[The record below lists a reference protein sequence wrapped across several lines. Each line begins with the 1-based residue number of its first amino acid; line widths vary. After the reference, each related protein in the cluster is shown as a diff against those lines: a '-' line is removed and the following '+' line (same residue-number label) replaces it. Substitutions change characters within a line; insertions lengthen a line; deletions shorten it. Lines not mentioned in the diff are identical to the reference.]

1 MEFEFLLD
9 YRALDT
15 EAEIFWDLPLDADPS
30 STYFIFCNGEK
41 IGETHKT
48 HFTLKQL
55 SPDTT
60 YDIEVSFAKEAADTA
75 NSNEVL
81 LGSLKLR
88 TAKTKDLIDVT
99 KEPFCAVGDG
109 KTMNTKALQ
118 AALDSCDKDHIVF
131 FPKGTY
137 LSGALNVHSDTEI
150 LLDKGSLL
158 QGTEAPEDYL
168 PKIHSRFE
176 GHEMECYRS
185 LLNLGELDHTA
196 GFNCCNVI
204 IRGEGSIMGGGA
216 VLAKAIAKIEGERL
230 KDYIASLG
238 DKIKD
243 YEKPET
249 IASRFRGR
257 LINMSNCQ
265 NIWIHGLTLGFA
277 PSWNLHFI
285 YSDSIVT
292 DHCTLKSEGVWNGD
306 GWDPDSSTNSTLYAC
321 DFYTE
326 DDSVAI
332 KSGKNPEG
340 NIINRPTRH
349 IRVFDSICHFGHGLC
364 VGSEMS
370 GGVED
375 VRLWDCDMGPTWS
388 GIEIKATKKRGGYV
402 KNILVRD
409 ITASH
414 IQMHSVGY
422 NDDGE
427 GSKVPP
433 ILSDCR
439 FERMHL
445 LGRFLDNNN
454 GQNEWHDCPSI
465 LLCGFDVPGYEIKN
479 AVFKDIEMEDIDGR
493 TLRADGPVTED
504 NMTEFTG
511 KGSSLTENIHT
522 EYCKDLSFEDLSLVP
537 RVK

>member
-30 STYFIFCNGEK
+30 CEYLIYLGEK
-41 IGETHKT
+41 QIGTSSKT
-48 HFTLKQL
+48 HFTLTGL
-55 SPDTT
+55 SPDSIYAVEIQMIKKASAGTLVKQ
-60 YDIEVSFAKEAADTA
+60 VSLGHIQIHTAKAKE
-75 NSNEVL
+75 
-81 LGSLKLR
+81 
-88 TAKTKDLIDVT
+88 LIDVT
-99 KEPFCAVGDG
+99 KAPYNAVGDG
-109 KTMNTKALQ
+109 YTMNTEALQ
-118 AALDSCDKDHIVF
+118 AALDACDSEHIVF

-137 LSGALNVHSDTEI
+137 LTGALNVHSDTEI
-150 LLDKGSLL
+150 LLEKDALL
-158 QGTEAPEDYL
+158 QGTEDPYDYL

-185 LLNLGELDHTA
+185 LLNLGELDHNA
-196 GFNCCNVI
+196 SYNCENVI

-216 VLAKAIAKIEGERL
+216 ALAKSIAKIEGERL

-238 DKIKD
+238 DKIKE

-257 LINMSNCQ
+257 LINMSNCR
-265 NIWIHGLTLGFA
+265 NIWIHGLILGFA

-340 NIINRPTRH
+340 NVINRPTKH

-433 ILSDCR
+433 VLSDCR

-445 LGRFLDNNN
+445 LGRFLDNNA
-454 GQNEWHDCPSI
+454 GRNEWHDCPSI

-479 AVFKDIEMEDIDGR
+479 VEFKDIEMEDLAGR
-493 TLRADGPVTED
+493 TLNADGPVSD
-504 NMTEFTG
+504 DMMREFT
-511 KGSSLTENIHT
+511 SADNENIHT
-522 EYCKDLSFEDLSLVP
+522 EYCKDLKFENLKLVP
-537 RVK
+537 RRA

>member
-1 MEFEFLLD
+1 MTFDFLLD
-9 YRALDT
+9 FRALDT

-30 STYFIFCNGEK
+30 CKYLIFIEEK
-41 IGETHKT
+41 QVGETNKT
-48 HFTLKQL
+48 HFSLNNL
-55 SPDTT
+55 SPDSS
-60 YDIEVSFAKEAADTA
+60 YDVEVKMQKNPGDFAV
-75 NSNEVL
+75 S
-81 LGSLKLR
+81 LGCVKVCTS
-88 TAKTKDLIDVT
+88 KTKEIIDVT
-99 KEPFCAVGDG
+99 KQPFNAVGDG
-109 KTMNTKALQ
+109 KTLNTSALQ
-118 AALDSCDKDHIVF
+118 KAFDACDGEHIVF
-131 FPKGTY
+131 FPEGTY
-137 LSGALNVHSDTEI
+137 LTGALDVHSDTEI
-150 LLDKGSLL
+150 YLSKGALL
-158 QGTEAPEDYL
+158 QGTEDPSDYL

-176 GHEMECYRS
+176 GYEMECYRS
-185 LLNLGELDHTA
+185 LLNLGKLDHDA
-196 GFNCCNVI
+196 GYNCENVI
-204 IRGEGSIMGGGA
+204 VRGEGSIMGGGA
-216 VLAKAIAKIEGERL
+216 TLAKAIARIEGERL

-238 DKIKD
+238 DKIKE

-257 LINMSNCQ
+257 LINMSNCK

-306 GWDPDSSTNSTLYAC
+306 GWDPDSSTNSTIYAC
-321 DFYTE
+321 DFYPE
-326 DDSVAI
+326 ADSVAI
-332 KSGKNPEG
+332 KSGNNPEG
-340 NIINRPTRH
+340 NVINRPPKH

-445 LGRFLDNNN
+445 LGRFLDNNA
-454 GQNEWHDCPSI
+454 GKNEWHDCPSI
-465 LLCGFDVPGYEIKN
+465 LLCGFDVPGYEIRNIEFKN
-479 AVFKDIEMEDIDGR
+479 IEMEDIKGR
-493 TLRADGPVTED
+493 SISAKGLVAEDTLST
-504 NMTEFTG
+504 FTDAHD
-511 KGSSLTENIHT
+511 SECENIHT
-522 EYCKDLSFEDLSLVP
+522 EYCKDLKFENLSLVP
-537 RVK
+537 RDNEKY

>member
-1 MEFEFLLD
+1 MDFKFLLD
-9 YRALDT
+9 YRTSDT
-15 EAEIFWDLPLDADPS
+15 FAEIFWDLPLDATPS
-30 STYFIFCNGEK
+30 CCYILLKDGV
-41 IGETHKT
+41 ETGKCT
-48 HFTLKQL
+48 HTHYSLENL
-55 SPDTT
+55 SPETE
-60 YDIEVSFAKEAADTA
+60 YEIEVRILYPEAPLQKERCE
-75 NSNEVL
+75 S
-81 LGSLKLR
+81 LGIIKI
-88 TAKTKDLIDVT
+88 KTKKSKRRIDIA
-99 KEPFCAVGDG
+99 KSPYCAVGDG
-109 KTMNTKALQ
+109 KTLNTSSIQKAL
-118 AALDSCDKDHIVF
+118 DDCDKDSFIYIPNGAF
-131 FPKGTY
+131 LT
-137 LSGALNVHSDTEI
+137 GALNVHSDTEI
-150 LLDKGSLL
+150 YLEEEALL
-158 QGTEAPEDYL
+158 QGTEDPKDYL
-168 PKIHSRFE
+168 PKIKSRFE

-185 LLNLGELDHTA
+185 LLNLGELDHSF
-196 GFNCCNVI
+196 GYNCENVFI
-204 IRGEGSIMGGGA
+204 HGKGSIMGGGA
-216 VLAKAIAKIEGERL
+216 NLAKAIARIEGERL

-238 DKIKD
+238 DKIKE

-292 DHCTLKSEGVWNGD
+292 DHCTLRSEGVWNGD

-340 NIINRPTRH
+340 NIINRPTKH

-364 VGSEMS
+364 IGSEMS

-433 ILSDCR
+433 LLSDCR

-445 LGRFLDNNN
+445 LGRYLDNNA
-454 GQNEWHDCPSI
+454 GKNEWHNCPSI

-479 AVFKDIEMEDIDGR
+479 VAFKDIEMEKPAEGI
-493 TLRADGPVTED
+493 ED
-504 NMTEFTG
+504 
-511 KGSSLTENIHT
+511 IHT
-522 EYCKDLSFEDLSLVP
+522 EFCTDISFDNVTI
-537 RVK
+537 V

>member
-1 MEFEFLLD
+1 MMNFDFMLD
-9 YRALDT
+9 YRATDT
-15 EAEIFWDLPLDADPS
+15 FAVIFWDLPLDATPKCQYIVEN
-30 STYFIFCNGEK
+30 STTNNK
-41 IGETHKT
+41 QVVSKT
-48 HFTLKQL
+48 HVSLDNL
-55 SPDTT
+55 VPDTE
-60 YDIEVSFAKEAADTA
+60 YDISVYLVEDIDKEP
-75 NSNEVL
+75 SL
-81 LGSLKLR
+81 LGSLKVHTHR
-88 TAKTKDLIDVT
+88 TKNKIDIT
-99 KEPFCAVGDG
+99 DSPYNAVGDG
-109 KTMNTKALQ
+109 KTLNTTAIQDALN
-118 AALDSCDKDHIVF
+118 ACDEDSFVYI
-131 FPKGTY
+131 PSGTF
-137 LSGALNVHSDTEI
+137 LTGALNVHSDTEI
-150 LLDKGSLL
+150 YVEEGGLL
-158 QGTEAPEDYL
+158 QGTDSPSDYL
-168 PKIHSRFE
+168 PKIKSRFE

-185 LLNLGELDHTA
+185 LLNLGTLDHDA
-196 GFNCCNVI
+196 DYNCKNVI
-204 IRGEGSIMGGGA
+204 IHGKGTIMGGGST
-216 VLAKAIAKIEGERL
+216 LAKSIAKIEQERL

-238 DKIKD
+238 DKIKE

-292 DHCTLKSEGVWNGD
+292 DHCIIKSQGVWNGD
-306 GWDPDSSTNSTLYAC
+306 GWDPDSSTNSTLFAC

-340 NIINRPTRH
+340 NVINRPTKH

-364 VGSEMS
+364 IGSEMS

-375 VRLWDCDMGPTWS
+375 VRLWDCEMGPTWS

-414 IQMHSVGY
+414 IQMHSVSY

-433 ILSDCR
+433 VLGDCR

-445 LGRFLDNNN
+445 LGRYLDNNA
-454 GQNEWHDCPSI
+454 GKDEWHDCPSI

-479 AVFKDIEMEDIDGR
+479 IEFKDIEMENPENGTDSIH
-493 TLRADGPVTED
+493 
-504 NMTEFTG
+504 MEFC
-511 KGSSLTENIHT
+511 ENI
-522 EYCKDLSFEDLSLVP
+522 SFNNIKSVP
-537 RVK
+537 RK

>member
-1 MEFEFLLD
+1 MMDSDFLLD
-9 YRALDT
+9 YRATDS
-15 EAEIFWDLPLDADPS
+15 EAEVFWDMPLDADLS
-30 STYFIFCNGEK
+30 CRYLCLINGSLYKE
-41 IGETHKT
+41 ITKT
-48 HFTLKQL
+48 HISLTDLT
-55 SPDTT
+55 PDTALDVEIRII
-60 YDIEVSFAKEAADTA
+60 YPEGHVNGSEP
-75 NSNEVL
+75 VC
-81 LGSLKLR
+81 LGRITVR
-88 TAKTKDLIDVT
+88 TGKVKRKIDVT
-99 KEPFCAVGDG
+99 TSPYNALGDG
-109 KTMNTKALQ
+109 KTLNTAALQKAL
-118 AALDSCDKDHIVF
+118 DDCDENSYVF

-137 LSGALNVHSDTEI
+137 LTGALNVHSDSEI
-150 LLDKGSLL
+150 YLDEGALL
-158 QGTEAPEDYL
+158 QGTENPDDYL

-176 GHEMECYRS
+176 GYEMECYRS
-185 LLNLGELDHTA
+185 LLNLGELDHSS
-196 GFNCCNVI
+196 GFNCENVI

-216 VLAKAIAKIEGERL
+216 ALAKSIARIEGERL
-230 KDYIASLG
+230 RDYIESLG
-238 DKIKD
+238 DKIKE

-257 LINMSNCQ
+257 LINMSNCR

-277 PSWNLHFI
+277 PSWNIHFI
-285 YSDSIVT
+285 YSDQIVT

-340 NIINRPTRH
+340 NVINRPTKH
-349 IRVFDSICHFGHGLC
+349 IRVFDSITHFGHGLC
-364 VGSEMS
+364 IGSEMS

-375 VRLWDCDMGPTWS
+375 VRLWDCQMGPTWS

-402 KNILVRD
+402 RNILVRD

-433 ILSDCR
+433 ILGDCR

-445 LGRFLDNNN
+445 LGRYLDNNA
-454 GQNEWHDCPSI
+454 GHNEWHDCPSI

-479 AVFKDIEMEDIDGR
+479 VEFKDIEMEEPAEGI
-493 TLRADGPVTED
+493 ED
-504 NMTEFTG
+504 
-511 KGSSLTENIHT
+511 IHT
-522 EYCKDLSFEDLSLVP
+522 EYCTNITYENVRIVP
-537 RVK
+537 RTDRY

>member
-1 MEFEFLLD
+1 MDFEFLLD
-9 YRALDT
+9 YRTSDT
-15 EAEIFWDLPLDADPS
+15 FAEVFWDLPLDATPS
-30 STYFIFCNGEK
+30 CSYILLKDGV
-41 IGETHKT
+41 ETAKCT
-48 HFTLKQL
+48 HTHYSLENL
-55 SPDTT
+55 SPETE
-60 YDIEVSFAKEAADTA
+60 YEIEVRILYPETSLQKERCK
-75 NSNEVL
+75 S
-81 LGSLKLR
+81 LGLIKI
-88 TAKTKDLIDVT
+88 KTKKPKSKIDIT
-99 KEPFCAVGDG
+99 KSPYCAVGDG
-109 KTMNTKALQ
+109 KTLNTSSIQKAL
-118 AALDSCDKDHIVF
+118 DDCDKDSLIYI
-131 FPKGTY
+131 PEGTF
-137 LSGALNVHSDTEI
+137 LTGALNVHSDTEI
-150 LLDKGSLL
+150 YLEEGALL
-158 QGTEAPEDYL
+158 QGTEDPKDYL
-168 PKIHSRFE
+168 PKIRSRFE

-185 LLNLGELDHTA
+185 LLNLGELDHNS
-196 GFNCCNVI
+196 GYNCENVFI
-204 IRGEGSIMGGGA
+204 HGKGSIMGGGA
-216 VLAKAIAKIEGERL
+216 ALAKAIARIEGERL

-238 DKIKD
+238 DKIKE

-292 DHCTLKSEGVWNGD
+292 DHCTIKSEGVWNGD

-340 NIINRPTRH
+340 NVINRPTKH

-364 VGSEMS
+364 IGSEMS

-402 KNILVRD
+402 RNVIVRD

-427 GSKVPP
+427 GSKMPP
-433 ILSDCR
+433 LLSDCR

-445 LGRFLDNNN
+445 LGRYLDNNA
-454 GQNEWHDCPSI
+454 GKNEWHNCPSI

-479 AVFKDIEMEDIDGR
+479 VAFKDIEMEKPAEGI
-493 TLRADGPVTED
+493 ED
-504 NMTEFTG
+504 
-511 KGSSLTENIHT
+511 IHT
-522 EYCKDLSFEDLSLVP
+522 EFCEDISFDNVTI
-537 RVK
+537 V

>member
-1 MEFEFLLD
+1 MNFEFLLD
-9 YRALDT
+9 YRSLDT
-15 EAEIFWDLPLDADPS
+15 EAEIFWDMPLDAGPD
-30 STYFIFCNGEK
+30 TKYLIFLDGNQ
-41 IGETHKT
+41 IGDTIKT
-48 HFTLKQL
+48 HFSLKQL
-55 SPDTT
+55 SPDSV
-60 YDIEVSFAKEAADTA
+60 YAIEVKM
-75 NSNEVL
+75 
-81 LGSLKLR
+81 LR
-88 TAKTKDLIDVT
+88 TSSSGLESEQVSLGKISVHTRKTKALIDVT
-99 KEPFCAVGDG
+99 SAPYNADPNGN
-109 KTMNTKALQ
+109 TINTKALQ
-118 AALDSCDKDHIVF
+118 AALDTCDNEHIVF

-137 LSGALNVHSDTEI
+137 LSGALNVHSGTEI
-150 LLDKGSLL
+150 YLEEGALL
-158 QGTEAPEDYL
+158 QGTEDPADYL

-176 GHEMECYRS
+176 GYEMECYRS
-185 LLNLGELDHTA
+185 LLNLGELDHTS
-196 GFNCCNVI
+196 GFNCEDVI

-216 VLAKAIAKIEGERL
+216 ALAKAIARIEGERL

-238 DKIKD
+238 DKIKE

-257 LINMSNCQ
+257 LINMSNCK

-292 DHCTLKSEGVWNGD
+292 DHCTIKSEGVWNGD

-340 NIINRPTRH
+340 NVINRPTKH

-445 LGRFLDNNN
+445 LGRFLDNNA
-454 GQNEWHDCPSI
+454 GRNEWHDCPSI
-465 LLCGFDVPGYEIKN
+465 LLCGFDVPGYEIRDV
-479 AVFKDIEMEDIDGR
+479 AFKEIEMEDLGGR
-493 TLRADGPVTED
+493 TLQIDGPVSED
-504 NMTEFTG
+504 QLETFTSSS
-511 KGSSLTENIHT
+511 GSRSENIHT
-522 EYCKDLSFEDLSLVP
+522 EYCKDLTFEDLKLVP
-537 RVK
+537 RR

>member
-1 MEFEFLLD
+1 MTFDFLLD
-9 YRALDT
+9 FRALDT

-30 STYFIFCNGEK
+30 CKYLIFIEEK
-41 IGETHKT
+41 QVGETNKT
-48 HFTLKQL
+48 HFSLNNL
-55 SPDTT
+55 SPDSS
-60 YDIEVSFAKEAADTA
+60 YDVEVKMQKNPGDFAV
-75 NSNEVL
+75 S
-81 LGSLKLR
+81 LGCVKVCTS
-88 TAKTKDLIDVT
+88 KTKEIIDVT
-99 KEPFCAVGDG
+99 KQPFNAVGDG
-109 KTMNTKALQ
+109 KTLNTSALQKALD
-118 AALDSCDKDHIVF
+118 ACDGEHIVF
-131 FPKGTY
+131 FPEGTY
-137 LSGALNVHSDTEI
+137 LTGALDVHSDTEI
-150 LLDKGSLL
+150 YLSKGALL
-158 QGTEAPEDYL
+158 QGTEDPSDYL

-176 GHEMECYRS
+176 GYEMECYRS
-185 LLNLGELDHTA
+185 LLNLGKLDHDA
-196 GFNCCNVI
+196 GYNCENVI
-204 IRGEGSIMGGGA
+204 VRGEGSIMGGGA
-216 VLAKAIAKIEGERL
+216 TLAKAIARIEGERL

-238 DKIKD
+238 DKIKE

-257 LINMSNCQ
+257 LINMSNCK

-292 DHCTLKSEGVWNGD
+292 DHCTIKSEGVWNGD

-340 NIINRPTRH
+340 NVINRPTKH

-445 LGRFLDNNN
+445 LGRFLDNNA
-454 GQNEWHDCPSI
+454 GKNEWHDCPSI
-465 LLCGFDVPGYEIKN
+465 LLCGFDVPGYEIRNIEFKN
-479 AVFKDIEMEDIDGR
+479 IEMEDIEGR
-493 TLRADGPVTED
+493 SISAKGLFAEDTLST
-504 NMTEFTG
+504 FTDAHD
-511 KGSSLTENIHT
+511 SECENIHT
-522 EYCKDLSFEDLSLVP
+522 EYCKDLKFENLSLVP
-537 RVK
+537 RDNEKY

>member
-1 MEFEFLLD
+1 MNFEFMID
-9 YRALDT
+9 YRAT
-15 EAEIFWDLPLDADPS
+15 ANEAELFWDLPLEASPDS
-30 STYFIFCNGEK
+30 FYHIFLDRKECGCVN
-41 IGETHKT
+41 KT
-48 HFTLKQL
+48 HYSFTDLTPEKEYL
-55 SPDTT
+55 AEVYMEKVKGASP
-60 YDIEVSFAKEAADTA
+60 
-75 NSNEVL
+75 VL
-81 LGSLKLR
+81 LGSVSII
-88 TAKTKDLIDVT
+88 TKKERSRIDIT
-99 KEPFCAVGDG
+99 KAPYNAVGDG
-109 KTMNTKALQ
+109 RVMNTKAIQ
-118 AALDSCDKDHIVF
+118 AAIDACDKGSCVYI
-131 FPKGTY
+131 PAGTF
-137 LSGALNVHSDTEI
+137 LTGALDVHSDTEI
-150 LLDKGSLL
+150 YLEEGALL
-158 QGTEAPEDYL
+158 QGSEDPGDYL

-176 GHEMECYRS
+176 GYEMECYRS
-185 LLNLGELDHTA
+185 LLNLGTLDHNA
-196 GFNCCNVI
+196 SYNCENVVI
-204 IRGEGSIMGGGA
+204 YGKGSIMGGGS

-238 DKIKD
+238 GKIKD

-277 PSWNLHFI
+277 PSWNLHFV
-285 YSDSIVT
+285 YSDQVVT
-292 DHCTLKSEGVWNGD
+292 DHCTIKSQGVWNGD

-364 VGSEMS
+364 IGSEMS

-402 KNILVRD
+402 RNVIVRD

-414 IQMHSVGY
+414 VQMHSVGY

-433 ILSDCR
+433 VLSDCR

-445 LGRFLDNNN
+445 LGRYLDNNA
-454 GQNEWHDCPSI
+454 GHNEWHDCPSI
-465 LLCGFDVPGYEIKN
+465 LLCGFDEPGYEIN
-479 AVFKDIEMEDIDGR
+479 NIEFKDITM
-493 TLRADGPVTED
+493 D
-504 NMTEFTG
+504 NPSRGTD
-511 KGSSLTENIHT
+511 SIHM
-522 EYCKDLSFEDLSLVP
+522 EYCKNVSFNNVASL
-537 RVK
+537 